1 MEMIKFFNGK
11 KYYSANL
18 WLKIFKTD
26 YNVSLTQ
33 TMVHRVLG
41 GLGVG
46 KKVIDGISYY
56 SVDDV
61 TYHRHTGN
69 IYERLV
75 NVQRV

>member
-1 MEMIKFFNGK
+1 MEMIKFIGGD
-11 KYYSANL
+11 KYYATNL

-26 YNVSLTQ
+26 YNVKVNATQ
-33 TMVHRVLG
+33 VHRVLG

-46 KKVIDGISYY
+46 RKVIDGISYY

-75 NVQRV
+75 NVHRV